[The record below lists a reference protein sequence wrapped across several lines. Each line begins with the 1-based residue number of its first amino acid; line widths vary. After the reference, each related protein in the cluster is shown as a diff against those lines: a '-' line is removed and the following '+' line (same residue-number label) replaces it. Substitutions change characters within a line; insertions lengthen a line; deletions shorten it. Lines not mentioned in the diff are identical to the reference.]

1 MLPHCVSFFV
11 ESFLSISLLKQ
22 LREAMGVE
30 VNDARQEWR
39 SDGMPFTGFEGSP
52 ESVADAALAQRELGP
67 AGHDYKRCATDAAEG
82 EDIDLALVKN

>member
-1 MLPHCVSFFV
+1 
-11 ESFLSISLLKQ
+11 
-22 LREAMGVE
+22 MGVE

-82 EDIDLALVKN
+82 EDTDLTLVMTFEKYSIVLLFLETYCLTILIHLI